1 MHKRWQ
7 MKQIHMIEGERYV
20 NRCNN
25 FGGKGGYGIWSA
37 FMSLIVWIG
46 WNILLIQ
53 FFVYVDDNFGFKHTE
68 ALMFHARLNHCLP
81 SQQAR
86 LLDLWDDI
94 GLPYEDRKQEYGLT
108 LHVIG
113 FVVDPNVMTVTI
125 PDDARSKFLSS
136 IADFINITNSDHHH
150 TLHEYQAL
158 AGYANWAFNVYPLGC
173 PGLSTLY
180 SKIAGKSRAN
190 ARIYL
195 NSGIIRELRWLSNYV
210 LTAPPVRIFSATT
223 WDPIEARSAGLHQL
237 EVFTDA
243 SSKALAY
250 YFPSLSLAY
259 HVPLPANP
267 PSDTIFWFEA
277 LAVSSA
283 IHHAADIWACD
294 FAPKLDRL
302 LVSTDNMNT
311 VHMFNSLHTKPSY
324 NPLLVSSINAHIR
337 SSLDVRVCHVP
348 GEDNTVADAISRDKF
363 SQACH
368 LVPNLTI
375 LSFTPP
381 QDVLG
386 ACLQ

>member
-1 MHKRWQ
+1 M
-7 MKQIHMIEGERYV
+7 
-20 NRCNN
+20 
-25 FGGKGGYGIWSA
+25 
-37 FMSLIVWIG
+37 
-46 WNILLIQ
+46 
-53 FFVYVDDNFGFKHTE
+53 
-68 ALMFHARLNHCLP
+68 
-81 SQQAR
+81 
-86 LLDLWDDI
+86 
-94 GLPYEDRKQEYGLT
+94 
-108 LHVIG
+108 
-113 FVVDPNVMTVTI
+113 
-125 PDDARSKFLSS
+125 
-136 IADFINITNSDHHH
+136 
-150 TLHEYQAL
+150 
-158 AGYANWAFNVYPLGC
+158 
-173 PGLSTLY
+173 LY

-195 NSGIIRELRWLSNYV
+195 NSGIICELRWLSNYV
-210 LTAPPVRIFSATT
+210 LTAPPVHIFSTTT
-223 WDPIEARSAGLHQL
+223 WDPIEACSAGLHQL

-283 IHHAADIWACD
+283 IHHAADIWARD
-294 FAPKLDRL
+294 FTPKLDRL

-324 NPLLVSSINAHIR
+324 NPLLVSSINTRIR
-337 SSLDVRVCHVP
+337 SSLDVRVYHVP
-348 GEDNTVADAISRDKF
+348 GEDNTVADAISHDKF

-381 QDVLG
+381 RDALG